1 VSLSSSGTP
10 EVNSDVPIDRDRV
23 AMARAGRKAGLLRAY
38 LRRRPL
44 WCSWQLTRRC
54 ESYCMFCEHRLEGAE
69 AELDLAGCERVA
81 AQLSRLGSLMVSLT
95 GGEPFL
101 RSDLPDVVRLLAGRH
116 FPFLTTHGWLVTP
129 ARARA
134 VWSAGLEAASVR
146 LDHADAE
153 AHDRAAGLPGAHT
166 RALAA
171 LAVLSGERVRKG
183 QRVNVQVRLTEGDST
198 PLEGLLEIAARHEA
212 SVTVEPAFPAPG
224 SRASGLSQRLIALRR
239 RHAHLR
245 GGAFH
250 LARMDEAL
258 AGGVSGCQAGR
269 AFFNIDHRGRV
280 SKCVEFQGPADRAG
294 SLAEGDADQV
304 LRSLQDLCRDNPCR
318 SCWSAYRGEVEGL
331 YSLRGLVTA
340 LPELVR
346 S

>member
-1 VSLSSSGTP
+1 VSLST
-10 EVNSDVPIDRDRV
+10 
-23 AMARAGRKAGLLRAY
+23 AGRKAGLLRAY
-38 LRRRPL
+38 LQRRPL

-69 AELDLAGCERVA
+69 AELDLAGCKRVA
-81 AQLSRLGSLMVSLT
+81 AQLSRLGSLLVSLT

-101 RSDLPDVVRLLAGRH
+101 RPELPEIVGLLAQSH
-116 FPFLTTHGWLVTP
+116 FPLLTTHGWLVTP

-146 LDHADAE
+146 LDFADAE
-153 AHDRAAGLPGAHT
+153 AHDRAAGLPGAHA
-166 RALAA
+166 RALGA
-171 LAVLSGERVRKG
+171 LATLSGERVRKG
-183 QRVNVQVRLTEGDST
+183 QRVNVQVRLRDGDLA
-198 PLEGLLEIAARHEA
+198 PLEGLLEVAARHDA
-212 SVTVEPAFPAPG
+212 SVTVEPAFPAPAG
-224 SRASGLSQRLIALRR
+224 RAAGLSRQLAALRR
-239 RHAHLR
+239 RHSRLR
-245 GGAFH
+245 GGAHH

-258 AGGVSGCQAGR
+258 AGGVAGCQAGR
-269 AFFNIDHRGRV
+269 TFFNIDHRGRV

-294 SLAEGDADQV
+294 SLAEGEADLV
-304 LRSLQDLCRDNPCR
+304 LRDLQALCTDNPCR

-331 YSLRGLVTA
+331 YSVRGLVTA